1 MLLDHKSFPDKI
13 INFSH
18 FRVSEK
24 LFFSVHRKNYEVNP
38 GLYYQQLNLAQRKQH
53 IFTFEIS
60 QYS

>member
-38 GLYYQQLNLAQRKQH
+38 GLYYQQLKIGSMKTAY
-53 IFTFEIS
+53 FYF
-60 QYS
+60 

>member
-1 MLLDHKSFPDKI
+1 MLLDHKSFPEKI

-38 GLYYQQLNLAQRKQH
+38 GLYYQQLNLAQ
-53 IFTFEIS
+53 
-60 QYS
+60 